1 MITPRAL
8 LREKVFLI
16 DEKFKIPSGMPESL
30 SALYHENT
38 KMYPSDVRPWLV
50 PLTPPGLSAMSLKT
64 FFQRSAQSFK
74 AYDGYP
80 AIRLI
85 EKGTDADLKPASLWD
100 VIVRRRSERRYSS
113 TPIEAQAL
121 SKILGYSYGQTGGFE
136 ADGNQLSLRAAPSAG
151 ALYPLDIYPLV
162 SNVSGIENG
171 LYHYNVRDHSLECLR
186 PGDFLQEVY
195 PLVQPSN
202 NEWLAMAGAILFIT
216 ATFKR
221 NQLKYGERGYRGI
234 LLDAGHVSQNILLS
248 SVALGCGAC
257 VVVACLDDPINDFLQ
272 IDGVEESV
280 LIAVSIGSTDMETD
294 HAE

>member
-85 EKGTDADLKPASLWD
+85 EKGTDADLKPASL
-100 VIVRRRSERRYSS
+100 
-113 TPIEAQAL
+113 
-121 SKILGYSYGQTGGFE
+121 
-136 ADGNQLSLRAAPSAG
+136 
-151 ALYPLDIYPLV
+151 
-162 SNVSGIENG
+162 
-171 LYHYNVRDHSLECLR
+171 
-186 PGDFLQEVY
+186 
-195 PLVQPSN
+195 
-202 NEWLAMAGAILFIT
+202 
-216 ATFKR
+216 
-221 NQLKYGERGYRGI
+221 
-234 LLDAGHVSQNILLS
+234 
-248 SVALGCGAC
+248 
-257 VVVACLDDPINDFLQ
+257 
-272 IDGVEESV
+272 
-280 LIAVSIGSTDMETD
+280 
-294 HAE
+294 